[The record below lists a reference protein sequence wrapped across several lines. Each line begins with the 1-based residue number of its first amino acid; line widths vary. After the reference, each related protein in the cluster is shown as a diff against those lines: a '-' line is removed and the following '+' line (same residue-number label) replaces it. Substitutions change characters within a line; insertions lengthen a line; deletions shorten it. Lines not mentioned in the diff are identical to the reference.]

1 MLKHWFDVPLNKTF
15 LLYLS
20 HAVILREKNS
30 DKYLT
35 FHLNDHSIQND
46 AKICWEL
53 KQVLFWN
60 QNLNMKKTVKLF
72 LHLWF
77 ESMSNKNIYHASL
90 IYCTF
95 FFFDNFHFEKLW
107 QQKKR
112 TILKVNIENL
122 PLYVCHRF
130 HISRHDMKPITL
142 FHKINISKIF
152 ALSRLKFDSCFLLSL
167 VLLCKKILKV

>member
-1 MLKHWFDVPLNKTF
+1 MINTSRSCSTTSQFNSTPKVCGNLSSQITF
-15 LLYLS
+15 
-20 HAVILREKNS
+20 
-30 DKYLT
+30 T
-35 FHLNDHSIQND
+35 
-46 AKICWEL
+46 
-53 KQVLFWN
+53 VLFWN
-60 QNLNMKKTVKLF
+60 QNLIKKKTVKLF

-77 ESMSNKNIYHASL
+77 ESVSNKNIYHASL

-112 TILKVNIENL
+112 TILQVNIENL

-130 HISRHDMKPITL
+130 HISPHDMKPITL

>member
-1 MLKHWFDVPLNKTF
+1 MINTSRSCSTTSQCNSTPKVCGNLSSQITF
-15 LLYLS
+15 
-20 HAVILREKNS
+20 
-30 DKYLT
+30 T
-35 FHLNDHSIQND
+35 
-46 AKICWEL
+46 
-53 KQVLFWN
+53 VLFWN
-60 QNLNMKKTVKLF
+60 QNLIKKKTVKLF

-77 ESMSNKNIYHASL
+77 ESVSNKNIYHASL

-112 TILKVNIENL
+112 TILQVNIENL

-130 HISRHDMKPITL
+130 HISPHDMKPITL

-152 ALSRLKFDSCFLLSL
+152 ALSPAKFDSCFLLSL
-167 VLLCKKILKV
+167 VLLCKKILKD

>member
-1 MLKHWFDVPLNKTF
+1 MINTSRSCSTTSQCNSTPNVFGNLSSQITF
-15 LLYLS
+15 
-20 HAVILREKNS
+20 
-30 DKYLT
+30 T
-35 FHLNDHSIQND
+35 
-46 AKICWEL
+46 
-53 KQVLFWN
+53 VLFWN
-60 QNLNMKKTVKLF
+60 QNLIKKKTVKLF

-77 ESMSNKNIYHASL
+77 ESVSNKNIYLASL

-130 HISRHDMKPITL
+130 HISPHDMKPITL

-152 ALSRLKFDSCFLLSL
+152 ALSPAKFDSCFLLSL
-167 VLLCKKILKV
+167 VLLCKKILKD

>member
-1 MLKHWFDVPLNKTF
+1 MINTSRSCSTTSQCNSTPNVFGNLSSQITF
-15 LLYLS
+15 
-20 HAVILREKNS
+20 
-30 DKYLT
+30 T
-35 FHLNDHSIQND
+35 
-46 AKICWEL
+46 
-53 KQVLFWN
+53 VLFWN
-60 QNLNMKKTVKLF
+60 QNLIKKKTVKLF

-77 ESMSNKNIYHASL
+77 ESVSNKNIYHASL

-112 TILKVNIENL
+112 TILQVNIENL

-130 HISRHDMKPITL
+130 HISPHDMKPITL

-152 ALSRLKFDSCFLLSL
+152 ALSPAKFDSRFLLRL
-167 VLLCKKILKV
+167 VLLCKKILKD

>member
-1 MLKHWFDVPLNKTF
+1 MLNTSRSCSTTSQCNSTPNVFGNLSSQITF
-15 LLYLS
+15 
-20 HAVILREKNS
+20 
-30 DKYLT
+30 T
-35 FHLNDHSIQND
+35 
-46 AKICWEL
+46 
-53 KQVLFWN
+53 VLFWN
-60 QNLNMKKTVKLF
+60 QNLIKKKTVKLF

-77 ESMSNKNIYHASL
+77 ESVSNKNIYHASL

-112 TILKVNIENL
+112 TILQVNIENL

-130 HISRHDMKPITL
+130 HISPHDMKPITL

-152 ALSRLKFDSCFLLSL
+152 ALSPAKFDSCFLLSL
-167 VLLCKKILKV
+167 VLLCKKILKD